1 MTLLG
6 IDTPRRPLLYLAGDV
21 VLLLGSLSAAHII
34 RFGFGADSL
43 LSILSDHTGAST
55 IFVLTNLL
63 LLYVVEGYDV
73 QQNFRRPLLL
83 FRLLGAIGVAA
94 MAQMIVFYLLP
105 DWLFGRGVTLFANLL
120 FGVLLLSWR
129 LALSAFRPRLATRI
143 RTLILGDTEAG
154 HILAEVIAQNPDPDR
169 VYDVLGFIDGTE
181 DLPAL
186 IAERRVDSIII
197 ARTGVLQNGLA
208 GRLLNLKTAG
218 VHVED
223 MVTVYKRLTGKV
235 PIYLLNDAALLFGPQ
250 FSGTHGIGAAAQ
262 RAADIVFSL
271 IGLLMS
277 APLIAV
283 AAVAIKLESSGP
295 VFFTQE
301 RVGRNE
307 AQFTIIKLR
316 TMTQNAE
323 SETGPVWS
331 KGANDVRVT
340 RTGRFLRRSRIDE
353 LPQFFN
359 VLKGDMAIVGP
370 RPERLFFV
378 TRLKGQIP
386 YFSLRAAVKPGLT
399 GWAQVRYRYGA
410 TDSDA
415 AEKLCYDL
423 YAAQE
428 MSMTLYG
435 MILLK
440 TVQTVLFKPGS

>member
-21 VLLLGSLSAAHII
+21 VLLLVALSAAHII
-34 RFGFGADSL
+34 RFGTGAESL
-43 LSILSDHTGAST
+43 PSILSDHTGAST
-55 IFVLTNLL
+55 IFVLTNML

-73 QQNFRRPLLL
+73 QRNFRRPLFL

-94 MAQMIVFYLLP
+94 MTQMIVFYLLP
-105 DWLFGRGVTLFANLL
+105 DWLFGRSVTLLANLI
-120 FGVLLLSWR
+120 FGILLPSWR
-129 LALSAFRPRLATRI
+129 LALSSFRPRLATRI

-154 HILAEVIAQNPDPDR
+154 HILAEVIARNPDPDQ

-181 DLPAL
+181 DLSAL

-208 GRLLNLKTAG
+208 GRLLDFKTAG

-250 FSGTHGIGAAAQ
+250 FSGVRGIGAAAQ

-271 IGLLMS
+271 TGLLLS
-277 APLIAV
+277 APLMAA

-301 RVGRNE
+301 RVGRSE
-307 AQFTIIKLR
+307 KRFTIIKLR
-316 TMTQNAE
+316 TMTHNAE

-331 KGANDVRVT
+331 KGANDIRVT

-370 RPERLFFV
+370 RPERPFFV
-378 TRLKGQIP
+378 TRLKEQIP

-435 MILLK
+435 LILLK

>member
-73 QQNFRRPLLL
+73 QRNFRRPLLL
-83 FRLLGAIGVAA
+83 FRMLGAIGVAA

-120 FGVLLLSWR
+120 FGMLLPSWR

-154 HILAEVIAQNPDPDR
+154 HILAEVIARNPDPDQ

-271 IGLLMS
+271 IGLLLS

-370 RPERLFFV
+370 RPERPFFV